1 MLNKIL
7 GKLWHVLLVMVDYLH
22 DEREV
27 NKLTRFL
34 TNIVYLTIGY
44 AFTLKTAAIVV
55 VAVELLNFIV
65 WYYKIRTGELDE
77 TREKFYTE
85 FGGGFS

>member
-7 GKLWHVLLVMVDYLH
+7 GKLWHVLLVSVDYFH
-22 DEREV
+22 EEREV
-27 NKLTRFL
+27 HRLTRFL
-34 TNIVYLTIGY
+34 TNIVYFTMGW
-44 AFTLKTAAIVV
+44 AFTLKTAAIVIV
-55 VAVELLNFIV
+55 VVEILSFIV

-85 FGGGFS
+85 FGGGFP